1 MKFGSP
7 ILLDPG
13 TLIAGALG
21 IGGSL
26 ISANGAK
33 SAANASADAA
43 REGLA
48 FQKNQFDIGKALQL
62 AMAYGGEQALP
73 MIQAMLGPEAASQLF
88 GTPGTGA
95 TPLTDAEQ
103 RRLAELKQQRGT
115 MGNQSVVDRLRAQ
128 RGGNRGQASAPN
140 TSAIDAEIAAL
151 ESKAG
156 GSPGTAGRFNVE
168 DFKKLGPN
176 FFGQMNTLADQAK
189 QQGEAGLAGLDTGLA
204 GLRADDA
211 KLKADAEKNYQDISG
226 TLERDAG
233 RALTGTNRASIA
245 AANASGMGGSSVV
258 GNQIGANAM
267 RLREVLNDGKMNLA
281 QQKNQFMT
289 GLGERS
295 LDRNQA
301 LTLSRYGLGQDV
313 ANRDI
318 GMRSGALSSQMGLL
332 TGAAFNPW
340 LNRDSSQYFQ
350 PGGAGVGSQMLGNTA
365 AGMGSQ
371 ILGYSLENLFGNK
384 KE

>member
-1 MKFGSP
+1 MKFGSH

-13 TLIAGALG
+13 ALVGGALG

-26 ISANGAK
+26 ISAGGAK

-43 REGLA
+43 REALD
-48 FQKNQFDIGKALQL
+48 FQNNQFKIGQALQL

-73 MIQAMLGPEAASQLF
+73 MIQAMLGPEGARQLF
-88 GTPGTGA
+88 GTPSSGP

-103 RRLAELKQQRGT
+103 RRLAELQQQRSS
-115 MGNQSVVDRLRAQ
+115 MGQQSVVDRLRAQ
-128 RGGNRGQASAPN
+128 RGGVRTGTRAPD

-151 ESKAG
+151 TAKAG
-156 GSPGTAGRFNVE
+156 GSPGTAGYFNPE

-176 FFGQMNTLADQAK
+176 FFGQMNTLADNAKAQGQAD
-189 QQGEAGLAGLDTGLA
+189 LAGLDTGLA

-211 KLKADAEKNYQDISG
+211 KLKADAEKNYQDMSG
-226 TLERDAG
+226 VLERDTG
-233 RALTGTNRASIA
+233 RALTGANRAAIA
-245 AANASGMGGSSVV
+245 SAQFGGMGGSSVV
-258 GNQIGANAM
+258 GNQTAANAM
-267 RLREVLNDGKMNLA
+267 RLREILNDGKMNLA

-313 ANRDI
+313 TNRDI

-332 TGAAFNPW
+332 TGSTFNPW

-371 ILGYSLENLFGNK
+371 ILGYSLENLFGK
-384 KE
+384 KKT